1 MHTEAAYSGVGAIVE
16 LACAKRAN
24 IFYPPLPVKKCPP
37 ASPGILSRE
46 CSHNYVQNMTRW
58 GWEWGNMLLNFEF
71 LYIF

>member
-37 ASPGILSRE
+37 KCPKHDKMGLGVGKYAS
-46 CSHNYVQNMTRW
+46 
-58 GWEWGNMLLNFEF
+58 
-71 LYIF
+71 